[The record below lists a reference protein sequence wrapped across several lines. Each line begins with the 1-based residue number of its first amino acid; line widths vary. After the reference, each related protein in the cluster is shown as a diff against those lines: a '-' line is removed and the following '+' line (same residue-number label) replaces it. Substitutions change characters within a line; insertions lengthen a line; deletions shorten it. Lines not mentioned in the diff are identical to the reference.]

1 MSNINTLSKRVEKL
15 ENREH
20 KPAHNIKIIYKF
32 NKWHVMKDRE
42 EFDTLWDAIDH
53 VRMNYSTANVKIDQ
67 TEYIM
72 NKTDVPTLR
81 KMVAIADK
89 AVNHHEE
96 YEPAPG
102 EDDIFL
108 VFTKPCDQLAEVK
121 TLYPNMNFKIIF
133 DN

>member
-1 MSNINTLSKRVEKL
+1 MSNLNTLNRRLERL
-15 ENREH
+15 ENGKR
-20 KPAHNIKIIYKF
+20 KPAHNIKITYNF
-32 NKWHVMKDRE
+32 NKWVVNKDGE
-42 EFDTLWDAIDH
+42 AFDTLWDACAH
-53 VRMNYSTANVKIDQ
+53 VRQHYSTNTVKIDQ

>member
-53 VRMNYSTANVKIDQ
+53 VRMNYSTANVKI
-67 TEYIM
+67 
-72 NKTDVPTLR
+72 
-81 KMVAIADK
+81 
-89 AVNHHEE
+89 
-96 YEPAPG
+96 
-102 EDDIFL
+102 
-108 VFTKPCDQLAEVK
+108 AEVEK
-121 TLYPNMNFKIIF
+121 AYPTMHFEIVIEDSYKELKA
-133 DN
+133 